1 MTPGRHGMTLLEAL
15 VALAVLATGV
25 LAVQRLA
32 VRSVAGIAS
41 DAELTRAMLLARA
54 LLAEAELV
62 PPEPGHVAG
71 DLAGRGAQ
79 AAGLRFER
87 TVHPGPH
94 PGLREV
100 HVRVFRPDRPGN
112 ACELVEFVRVPTT

>member
-1 MTPGRHGMTLLEAL
+1 MSRHGMTLLEAL
-15 VALAVLATGV
+15 VALTVLATGV

-32 VRSVAGIAS
+32 LHSVAGIAA

-54 LLAEAELV
+54 LLAEAALA

-71 DLAGRGAQ
+71 DLAGRGPQ
-79 AAGLRFER
+79 AADLRFER
-87 TVHPGPH
+87 TVSTGPH

-100 HVRVFRPDRPGN
+100 RVRVFRPDRPGDT
-112 ACELVEFVRVPTT
+112 CELLEFVRVPTL